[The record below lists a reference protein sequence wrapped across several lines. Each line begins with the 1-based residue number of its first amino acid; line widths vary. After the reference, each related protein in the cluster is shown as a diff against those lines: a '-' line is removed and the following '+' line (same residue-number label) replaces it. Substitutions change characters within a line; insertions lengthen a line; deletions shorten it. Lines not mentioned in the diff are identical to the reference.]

1 MYKKIISINEDIK
14 TEISICIPTYK
25 RINPLIRCLESVLKL
40 NKTNLKIEVVISSNA
55 KLDEHVISF
64 LKKNFKDT
72 GYKLSVY
79 EQEKNIGLYKNWNFL
94 LNLASSEWSTI
105 LNDDDILDT
114 KWTSYVLEYINSD
127 NNNGESMFA
136 PSIGMFG
143 SKIPNMRSSSIN
155 KFFQKI
161 RFYKK
166 DYVSLNFFDILNRTV
181 IGGVLNVLFKTEY
194 ARKISFFDEY
204 HYGAAD
210 YLFISNYII
219 DYGGFRRLE
228 IGGYY
233 NWEDN
238 DTLKKNRK
246 AKFLIQSYK
255 IRKNIIL
262 DQINLKPIRI
272 LFHYG
277 NYIHL
282 YLSYLNY
289 REEDDSF
296 RIYIFE
302 KLFFSR
308 LSIISKVPDKILRL
322 ILRVIYFFGI
332 FKSYKK

>member
-1 MYKKIISINEDIK
+1 MHKKIISINEDIK
-14 TEISICIPTYK
+14 TQISICIPTYK

-40 NKTNLKIEVVISSNA
+40 NKTDLKIEVVISSNA
-55 KLDEHVISF
+55 KLDDYVISF
-64 LKKNFKDT
+64 LNKNFNDSK
-72 GYKLSVY
+72 YKLSVF
-79 EQEKNIGLYKNWNFL
+79 EQEKNIGMYKNWNFL
-94 LNLASSEWSTI
+94 LNSASSEWFTI

-143 SKIPNMRSSSIN
+143 SKIPRISSSRIN

-166 DYVSLNFFDILNRTV
+166 DYVSLSFFDILNRTV
-181 IGGVLNVLFKTEY
+181 IGGVLNILFKTEN
-194 ARKISFFDEY
+194 ARKISFFDKYY
-204 HYGAAD
+204 HPSAD

-238 DTLKKNRK
+238 DTFKKNRK
-246 AKFLIQSYK
+246 AKFVIQSYK
-255 IRKNIIL
+255 IRKDLIL
-262 DQINLKPIRI
+262 AQIDSKPIRM
-272 LFHYG
+272 LFNYG

-322 ILRVIYFFGI
+322 ILRVIYFFGV